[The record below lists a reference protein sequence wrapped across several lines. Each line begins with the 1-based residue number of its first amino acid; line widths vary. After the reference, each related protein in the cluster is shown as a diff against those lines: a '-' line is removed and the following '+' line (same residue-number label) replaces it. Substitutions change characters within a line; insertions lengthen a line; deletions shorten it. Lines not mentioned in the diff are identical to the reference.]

1 MSKIKYK
8 KLKKGVSLF
17 RGAEFG
23 AFQHPFAP
31 DQAKQWDGDNFIAES
46 KLNL

>member
-8 KLKKGVSLF
+8 KLKKGGSLF

-23 AFQHPFAP
+23 AFQHPLATN
-31 DQAKQWDGDNFIAES
+31 QAKQWDRDNFIAKN